1 MELYILIDMVLRFL
15 SNLIKPSNEQLRSKT
30 NGKFTRLRI
39 WLYQLLLRRL
49 LKTYLHYAI
58 SDSIVINNG
67 DIKIVHEFRDLGFE
81 SELIRNRIGF
91 KSDMISHSIPI
102 LMRKSKAI
110 HNFTFFNF
118 KNLLSIYVDGKE
130 LFIKHDE
137 AFSIDGTVQGKIR
150 CSTNDNCISQ
160 SIIQILHHTNCSE
173 SLNNAH
179 YQQEILTLDKKPTN
193 QRQRKTAA
201 SPNIFEREREISPIT
216 TPKVSTADKTEI
228 IYDNQPKAIEKKGFD
243 IDTSF

>member
-1 MELYILIDMVLRFL
+1 MLLRFL
-15 SNLIKPSNEQLRSKT
+15 SNLIKPSNEQLRNKT
-30 NGKFTRLRI
+30 NGQFTQLKI

-49 LKTYLHYAI
+49 LKSYLHYAI

-91 KSDMISHSIPI
+91 KSDMISHSLPI
-102 LMRKSKAI
+102 MIRKSKAI
-110 HNFTFFNF
+110 HNFSFFNF
-118 KNLLSIYVDGKE
+118 KNLLSIYVDGNE

-137 AFSIDGTVQGKIR
+137 TFSIDGTVQGKIK
-150 CSTNDNCISQ
+150 CTTNDSCVSQ
-160 SIIQILHHTNCSE
+160 SIIKILYQKNCLE
-173 SLNNAH
+173 PLNNTPD
-179 YQQEILTLDKKPTN
+179 QRTKLTSDKKPTN
-193 QRQRKTAA
+193 QRQRKTST
-201 SPNIFEREREISPIT
+201 SPNIFDREREISPIT

-228 IYDNQPKAIEKKGFD
+228 IYDNQPKAIEKRGFD

>member
-1 MELYILIDMVLRFL
+1 MLLRCL
-15 SNLIKPSNEQLRSKT
+15 SNLIKPSNEQLRNKT
-30 NGKFTRLRI
+30 NGQFTRLKI

-58 SDSIVINNG
+58 SDSIIINNG

-91 KSDMISHSIPI
+91 KSDMISHSLPI
-102 LMRKSKAI
+102 MIRKSKATC
-110 HNFTFFNF
+110 NFSFFNF

-137 AFSIDGTVQGKIR
+137 TFSIDGTVQGKIK
-150 CSTNDNCISQ
+150 CSTNDSCVSQ
-160 SIIQILHHTNCSE
+160 SIIKILYQKNCLE
-173 SLNNAH
+173 PLNNIPD
-179 YQQEILTLDKKPTN
+179 QRTKLTSDKKHTN
-193 QRQRKTAA
+193 QRQRKTTT

-228 IYDNQPKAIEKKGFD
+228 IHDIQPKAIEKKGFD

>member
-1 MELYILIDMVLRFL
+1 MLLRFL
-15 SNLIKPSNEQLRSKT
+15 SNIIKPSNEQLRNKT
-30 NGKFTRLRI
+30 NGQFTRLKI

-49 LKTYLHYAI
+49 LKSYLHYAI

-91 KSDMISHSIPI
+91 KSDMISHSLPI
-102 LMRKSKAI
+102 MIRKSKAI
-110 HNFTFFNF
+110 RNFSFFNF

-137 AFSIDGTVQGKIR
+137 TFSIDGTVQGKIK
-150 CSTNDNCISQ
+150 CSTNDSCVSQ
-160 SIIQILHHTNCSE
+160 SIIKILYQKNCLE
-173 SLNNAH
+173 PLNNTPD
-179 YQQEILTLDKKPTN
+179 QRTKLTSDKKPTN
-193 QRQRKTAA
+193 QRQRKTTT

-228 IYDNQPKAIEKKGFD
+228 IHDIQPKAIEKKGFD

>member
-1 MELYILIDMVLRFL
+1 MLLRFL
-15 SNLIKPSNEQLRSKT
+15 SNIIKPSNEQLRNKT
-30 NGKFTRLRI
+30 NGQFTRLKI

-49 LKTYLHYAI
+49 LKSYLHYAI

-91 KSDMISHSIPI
+91 KSDMISHSLPI
-102 LMRKSKAI
+102 MIRKSKVTR
-110 HNFTFFNF
+110 NFSFFNF
-118 KNLLSIYVDGKE
+118 KNLLSIYVDGNE

-137 AFSIDGTVQGKIR
+137 TFSIDGTVQGKIK
-150 CSTNDNCISQ
+150 CTTNDSCVSQ
-160 SIIQILHHTNCSE
+160 SIIKILYQKNCLE
-173 SLNNAH
+173 PLNNTPD
-179 YQQEILTLDKKPTN
+179 QRTKLTSDKKPTN
-193 QRQRKTAA
+193 QRQRKIAT

-228 IYDNQPKAIEKKGFD
+228 IYDNQPKTIEKKGFD

>member
-1 MELYILIDMVLRFL
+1 MFLRIILNI
-15 SNLIKPSNEQLRSKT
+15 IKPSNEQLRNKT
-30 NGKFTRLRI
+30 NGQFTRLKI

-49 LKTYLHYAI
+49 LKSYLHYAI

-91 KSDMISHSIPI
+91 KSDMISHSLPI
-102 LMRKSKAI
+102 MIRKSKATR
-110 HNFTFFNF
+110 NFSFFNF

-137 AFSIDGTVQGKIR
+137 ALSIDGTIMGKFQ
-150 CSTNDNCISQ
+150 CSPNKGCIFQ
-160 SIIQILHHTNCSE
+160 SIITIMQQQNSIE
-173 SLNNAH
+173 YLNNKIH
-179 YQQEILTLDKKPTN
+179 QQAKLTFDKKSTN
-193 QRQRKTAA
+193 QRQRKIVT
-201 SPNIFEREREISPIT
+201 SSNIFEREREASIT
-216 TPKVSTADKTEI
+216 LNALKVDKTEI

>member
-1 MELYILIDMVLRFL
+1 MLLRSL
-15 SNLIKPSNEQLRSKT
+15 SNLIKPSNEQLRNKT
-30 NGKFTRLRI
+30 NGQFTRLKIR
-39 WLYQLLLRRL
+39 LYQLLLRRL
-49 LKTYLHYAI
+49 LKSYLHYAI

-91 KSDMISHSIPI
+91 KSDMISHSLPI
-102 LMRKSKAI
+102 MIRKSKATR
-110 HNFTFFNF
+110 NFSFFNF

-137 AFSIDGTVQGKIR
+137 TFSIDGTVQGKIK
-150 CSTNDNCISQ
+150 CSTNDSCVSQ
-160 SIIQILHHTNCSE
+160 SIIKILYQKNCLE
-173 SLNNAH
+173 PLNNIAD
-179 YQQEILTLDKKPTN
+179 QRTKLTSDKKPTN
-193 QRQRKTAA
+193 QRQRKTTT

-216 TPKVSTADKTEI
+216 TPKVSTSDKTEI
-228 IYDNQPKAIEKKGFD
+228 IHDIQPKAIEKKGFD

>member
-1 MELYILIDMVLRFL
+1 MLVKCLLYF
-15 SNLIKPSNEQLRSKT
+15 IKPSNEQLRNKT
-30 NGKFTRLRI
+30 NGQFTRLKI
-39 WLYQLLLRRL
+39 WLYQLLLRWL

-58 SDSIVINNG
+58 SDSIIINNG

-81 SELIRNRIGF
+81 NELIRNKIGF
-91 KSDMISHSIPI
+91 KAEMINHSTPI
-102 LMRKSKAI
+102 LIRKSKAI
-110 HNFTFFNF
+110 HNFSFFNF

-150 CSTNDNCISQ
+150 CSTNDNCISL
-160 SIIQILHHTNCSE
+160 SIIQILHHINCSE
-173 SLNNAH
+173 SLSNTPH
-179 YQQEILTLDKKPTN
+179 QQTELIPDKKQTTN
-193 QRQRKTAA
+193 QRQRKTTI

-216 TPKVSTADKTEI
+216 TPKKSTADKTEI

>member
-1 MELYILIDMVLRFL
+1 MLLRSL
-15 SNLIKPSNEQLRSKT
+15 SNLIKPSNEQLRNKT
-30 NGKFTRLRI
+30 NGQFTRLKI

-49 LKTYLHYAI
+49 LKSYLHYAI

-91 KSDMISHSIPI
+91 KSDMISHSLPI
-102 LMRKSKAI
+102 MIRKSKAI
-110 HNFTFFNF
+110 HNFSFFNF

-137 AFSIDGTVQGKIR
+137 TFSIDGTVQGKIK
-150 CSTNDNCISQ
+150 CSTNDSCVSQ
-160 SIIQILHHTNCSE
+160 SIIKILHHKNYSE
-173 SLNNAH
+173 PLNNTPH
-179 YQQEILTLDKKPTN
+179 QQTKLIPDTKPTN
-193 QRQRKTAA
+193 QRQMKPAA

-216 TPKVSTADKTEI
+216 TPKISTADKTERT
-228 IYDNQPKAIEKKGFD
+228 YDNQPKAIEKKGFD

>member
-1 MELYILIDMVLRFL
+1 MLLRSL
-15 SNLIKPSNEQLRSKT
+15 SNLIKPSNEQLRNKT
-30 NGKFTRLRI
+30 NGQFTRLKIR
-39 WLYQLLLRRL
+39 LYQLLLRRL
-49 LKTYLHYAI
+49 LKSYLHYAI

-91 KSDMISHSIPI
+91 KSDMISHSLPI
-102 LMRKSKAI
+102 MIRKSKAI
-110 HNFTFFNF
+110 HNFSFFNF

-137 AFSIDGTVQGKIR
+137 TFSIDGTVQGKIK
-150 CSTNDNCISQ
+150 CSTNDSCVSQ
-160 SIIQILHHTNCSE
+160 SIIKILYQKNCLE
-173 SLNNAH
+173 PLNNTPDQRAK
-179 YQQEILTLDKKPTN
+179 LTSDKKPTN
-193 QRQRKTAA
+193 QRQRKIAT

>member
-1 MELYILIDMVLRFL
+1 MLLRFL
-15 SNLIKPSNEQLRSKT
+15 SNLIKPSNEQLRNKT
-30 NGKFTRLRI
+30 NGQFTRLKI

-49 LKTYLHYAI
+49 LKSYLHYAI

-91 KSDMISHSIPI
+91 KSDMISHSLPI
-102 LMRKSKAI
+102 MIRKSKAI
-110 HNFTFFNF
+110 HNFSFFNF

-137 AFSIDGTVQGKIR
+137 TFSIDGTVQGKIK
-150 CSTNDNCISQ
+150 CSTNGSCVSQ
-160 SIIQILHHTNCSE
+160 SIIKILYQKNCLE
-173 SLNNAH
+173 PLNNTPN
-179 YQQEILTLDKKPTN
+179 QRTKLTFDKKLTN
-193 QRQRKTAA
+193 QRQRKTAT
-201 SPNIFEREREISPIT
+201 SPNIFDREMEISPIN
-216 TPKVSTADKTEI
+216 TPKVSTNDKTEV

>member
-1 MELYILIDMVLRFL
+1 MLLRSL
-15 SNLIKPSNEQLRSKT
+15 SNLIKPSNEQLRNKT
-30 NGKFTRLRI
+30 NGQFTRLKI

-49 LKTYLHYAI
+49 LKSYLHYAI

-91 KSDMISHSIPI
+91 KSDMISHSLPI
-102 LMRKSKAI
+102 MIRKSKATR
-110 HNFTFFNF
+110 NFSFFNF

-137 AFSIDGTVQGKIR
+137 TFSIDGTVQGKIK
-150 CSTNDNCISQ
+150 CSTNDSCVSQ
-160 SIIQILHHTNCSE
+160 SIIKILYQKNCLE
-173 SLNNAH
+173 PLNNIPD
-179 YQQEILTLDKKPTN
+179 QRTKLTSDKKTTN
-193 QRQRKTAA
+193 QRQRKTTK

-216 TPKVSTADKTEI
+216 TPKVSTVDKTEI
-228 IYDNQPKAIEKKGFD
+228 IHDIHPQAIEKKGFD

>member
-1 MELYILIDMVLRFL
+1 MLLRFL
-15 SNLIKPSNEQLRSKT
+15 LNLIKPTNEQLRCKNT
-30 NGKFTRLRI
+30 GKFLSFKI
-39 WLYQLLLRRL
+39 WLYQLMLRRL

-58 SDSIVINNG
+58 SDTIIIG
-67 DIKIVHEFRDLGFE
+67 DGNIRIVHEFRDLGFE
-81 SELIRNRIGF
+81 SELVRNKINF
-91 KSDMISHSIPI
+91 KADIISHSIPI
-102 LMRKSKAI
+102 LIRKSKATRK
-110 HNFTFFNF
+110 FSYFNF

-137 AFSIDGTVQGKIR
+137 TFSIDGTVQGKIK
-150 CSTNDNCISQ
+150 CSTNDSCVSQ
-160 SIIQILHHTNCSE
+160 SIIKILYQKNCLE
-173 SLNNAH
+173 PLNNTPD
-179 YQQEILTLDKKPTN
+179 QRTKLTSDKKPTN
-193 QRQRKTAA
+193 QRQRKIAT

>member
-1 MELYILIDMVLRFL
+1 MLLRSL
-15 SNLIKPSNEQLRSKT
+15 SNLIKPSNEQLRNKT
-30 NGKFTRLRI
+30 NGQFTRLKI

-49 LKTYLHYAI
+49 LKSYLHYAI

-91 KSDMISHSIPI
+91 KSDMISHSLPI
-102 LMRKSKAI
+102 MIRKSKATR
-110 HNFTFFNF
+110 NFSFFNF

-137 AFSIDGTVQGKIR
+137 AFSIDGTVQGKIK
-150 CSTNDNCISQ
+150 CSTNDSCVSQ
-160 SIIQILHHTNCSE
+160 SIIKILYQRNYLE
-173 SLNNAH
+173 PLNNTPD
-179 YQQEILTLDKKPTN
+179 QRTKLTSDKKPTN
-193 QRQRKTAA
+193 LRQRKTAT
-201 SPNIFEREREISPIT
+201 SPNIFERERVISPIT
-216 TPKVSTADKTEI
+216 TPKVSTVEKTEI
-228 IYDNQPKAIEKKGFD
+228 INDNQPKSIEKRGFD

>member
-1 MELYILIDMVLRFL
+1 MLLRFL
-15 SNLIKPSNEQLRSKT
+15 SNLIKPSNEQLRNKT
-30 NGKFTRLRI
+30 NSQFTQLKI

-49 LKTYLHYAI
+49 LKSYLHYAI

-91 KSDMISHSIPI
+91 KSDMISHSLPI
-102 LMRKSKAI
+102 MIRKSKAI
-110 HNFTFFNF
+110 HNFSFFNF
-118 KNLLSIYVDGKE
+118 KNLLSIYVDGNE

-137 AFSIDGTVQGKIR
+137 TFSIDGTVQGKIK
-150 CSTNDNCISQ
+150 CTTNDSCVSQ
-160 SIIQILHHTNCSE
+160 SIIKILYQKNCLE
-173 SLNNAH
+173 PLNNTPD
-179 YQQEILTLDKKPTN
+179 QRTKLTSDKKPTN
-193 QRQRKTAA
+193 QRQRKTAI
-201 SPNIFEREREISPIT
+201 SPNIFDREREISPIT

-228 IYDNQPKAIEKKGFD
+228 IYDNQPKAIEKRGFD

>member
-1 MELYILIDMVLRFL
+1 MLLRFL
-15 SNLIKPSNEQLRSKT
+15 SNLIKPSNEQLRNKT
-30 NGKFTRLRI
+30 NGQFTRLKI
-39 WLYQLLLRRL
+39 WLYQLLLRWL

-91 KSDMISHSIPI
+91 KADMISHSLPI
-102 LMRKSKAI
+102 MIRKSKAI
-110 HNFTFFNF
+110 HNFSFFNF

-137 AFSIDGTVQGKIR
+137 AFSIDGTVQGKIK
-150 CSTNDNCISQ
+150 CSTNDSCVSQ
-160 SIIQILHHTNCSE
+160 SIIKILYQKNCLE
-173 SLNNAH
+173 PLNNIPD
-179 YQQEILTLDKKPTN
+179 QRTKLTSDKKPTN
-193 QRQRKTAA
+193 QRQRKTTT

-228 IYDNQPKAIEKKGFD
+228 IHDIQPKAIEKKGFD
-243 IDTSF
+243 IDISF

>member
-1 MELYILIDMVLRFL
+1 MLLRSL
-15 SNLIKPSNEQLRSKT
+15 SYLIKPSNEQLRNKT
-30 NGKFTRLRI
+30 NGQFTRLKIR
-39 WLYQLLLRRL
+39 LYQLLLRRL
-49 LKTYLHYAI
+49 LKSYLHYAI

-91 KSDMISHSIPI
+91 KSDMISHSLPI
-102 LMRKSKAI
+102 MIRKSKATR
-110 HNFTFFNF
+110 NFSFFNF

-137 AFSIDGTVQGKIR
+137 TFSIDGTVQGKIK
-150 CSTNDNCISQ
+150 CSTNDSCVSQ
-160 SIIQILHHTNCSE
+160 SIIKILYQKNCIE
-173 SLNNAH
+173 PLNIIPV
-179 YQQEILTLDKKPTN
+179 QRTKLTSDKTPTN
-193 QRQRKTAA
+193 QRQRKTTT
-201 SPNIFEREREISPIT
+201 SPNIFEREREMSSIT

-228 IYDNQPKAIEKKGFD
+228 IHDIQPKAIEKKGFD

>member
-1 MELYILIDMVLRFL
+1 MLLRFL
-15 SNLIKPSNEQLRSKT
+15 SNLIKPSNEQLRNKT
-30 NGKFTRLRI
+30 NGQFTRLKI
-39 WLYQLLLRRL
+39 WLYQLLLRRV

-91 KSDMISHSIPI
+91 KSDMISHSLPI
-102 LMRKSKAI
+102 LIRKSKAVR
-110 HNFTFFNF
+110 NFSYFNF

-137 AFSIDGTVQGKIR
+137 VFSIDGTVQGKIQ
-150 CSTNDNCISQ
+150 CSINDSCVFQ
-160 SIIQILHHTNCSE
+160 SVIKILHQRNYLE
-173 SLNNAH
+173 PLNNTL
-179 YQQEILTLDKKPTN
+179 QQTKLTPEKKSAR
-193 QRQRKTAA
+193 QQQRKTAT
-201 SPNIFEREREISPIT
+201 STNIFERERGISPIT
-216 TPKVSTADKTEI
+216 IPKLSTADKTEI

>member
-1 MELYILIDMVLRFL
+1 MLLRFL
-15 SNLIKPSNEQLRSKT
+15 SNIIKPSNEQLRNKT
-30 NGKFTRLRI
+30 NGQFTRLKI

-49 LKTYLHYAI
+49 LKSYLHYAI
-58 SDSIVINNG
+58 SDSIVINNE
-67 DIKIVHEFRDLGFE
+67 DIKIVHELRDLGFE

-91 KSDMISHSIPI
+91 KSDMISHSLPI
-102 LMRKSKAI
+102 MIRKSKAI
-110 HNFTFFNF
+110 HNFSFFNF

-137 AFSIDGTVQGKIR
+137 TFSIDGTVQGKIK
-150 CSTNDNCISQ
+150 CTTNDSCVSQ
-160 SIIQILHHTNCSE
+160 SIIKILYQKNCLE
-173 SLNNAH
+173 PLNNTPD
-179 YQQEILTLDKKPTN
+179 QRTKLTSDKKPTN
-193 QRQRKTAA
+193 QRQRKTTT

-228 IYDNQPKAIEKKGFD
+228 IHDIQPKAIEKKGFD

>member
-1 MELYILIDMVLRFL
+1 MLLRCL
-15 SNLIKPSNEQLRSKT
+15 SNLIKPSNEQLRNKT
-30 NGKFTRLRI
+30 NGQFTRLKI
-39 WLYQLLLRRL
+39 WLYQLLIRRL
-49 LKTYLHYAI
+49 LKSYLHYAI

-81 SELIRNRIGF
+81 SELTRNRIGF
-91 KSDMISHSIPI
+91 KSDMISHSLPI
-102 LMRKSKAI
+102 LIRKSKAI
-110 HNFTFFNF
+110 RNFSFFNF

-137 AFSIDGTVQGKIR
+137 TFSIDGTVQGKIK
-150 CSTNDNCISQ
+150 CSTNDSCVSQ
-160 SIIQILHHTNCSE
+160 SIIKILYQKNCLEPLGQTPNQPTKITPS
-173 SLNNAH
+173 
-179 YQQEILTLDKKPTN
+179 KKPKN
-193 QRQRKTAA
+193 QQQRKTATP
-201 SPNIFEREREISPIT
+201 PNIFEREREISPIT

>member
-1 MELYILIDMVLRFL
+1 MLLRSL
-15 SNLIKPSNEQLRSKT
+15 SNLIKPSNEQLRNKT
-30 NGKFTRLRI
+30 NGQFTRLKI

-49 LKTYLHYAI
+49 LKSYLHYAI

-91 KSDMISHSIPI
+91 KSDMISHSLPI
-102 LMRKSKAI
+102 MIRKSKATR
-110 HNFTFFNF
+110 NFSFFNF

-137 AFSIDGTVQGKIR
+137 TFSIDGTVQGKIK
-150 CSTNDNCISQ
+150 CSTNDSCVSQ
-160 SIIQILHHTNCSE
+160 SIIKILYQKNCLE
-173 SLNNAH
+173 PLNNIPD
-179 YQQEILTLDKKPTN
+179 QRRKLTSDKKPTN
-193 QRQRKTAA
+193 QRQRKTTT

-228 IYDNQPKAIEKKGFD
+228 INDIQPKAIEKKGFD

>member
-1 MELYILIDMVLRFL
+1 MLLRFL
-15 SNLIKPSNEQLRSKT
+15 SNLIKPSNEQLKNKT
-30 NGKFTRLRI
+30 NGQFTRLKI

-49 LKTYLHYAI
+49 LKSYLHYAI

-91 KSDMISHSIPI
+91 KSEMISHSLPI
-102 LMRKSKAI
+102 LIRKSKAI
-110 HNFTFFNF
+110 RNFSFFNF

-137 AFSIDGTVQGKIR
+137 TFSIGGTVQGKIK
-150 CSTNDNCISQ
+150 CSTNDSCVSQ
-160 SIIQILHHTNCSE
+160 SIIKILYQKNCLE
-173 SLNNAH
+173 P
-179 YQQEILTLDKKPTN
+179 LDKIPNQPTKITPSKKPKN
-193 QRQRKTAA
+193 QQQRKTAP

>member
-1 MELYILIDMVLRFL
+1 MLLRFL
-15 SNLIKPSNEQLRSKT
+15 SNIIKPSNEQLRNKT
-30 NGKFTRLRI
+30 NGQFTRLKI

-49 LKTYLHYAI
+49 LKSYLHYAI

-91 KSDMISHSIPI
+91 KSDMISHSLPI
-102 LMRKSKAI
+102 MIRKSKAI
-110 HNFTFFNF
+110 RNFSFFNF

-137 AFSIDGTVQGKIR
+137 TFSIDGTVEGKIK
-150 CSTNDNCISQ
+150 CSINSDCISQ
-160 SIIQILHHTNCSE
+160 SIIKILHQKNCIE
-173 SLNNAH
+173 PLNNTLR
-179 YQQEILTLDKKPTN
+179 QQTKLTPDKKSTN
-193 QRQRKTAA
+193 QRQRKIAT
-201 SPNIFEREREISPIT
+201 STNIFERERGISPIT
-216 TPKVSTADKTEI
+216 TPKLSTADKTEI